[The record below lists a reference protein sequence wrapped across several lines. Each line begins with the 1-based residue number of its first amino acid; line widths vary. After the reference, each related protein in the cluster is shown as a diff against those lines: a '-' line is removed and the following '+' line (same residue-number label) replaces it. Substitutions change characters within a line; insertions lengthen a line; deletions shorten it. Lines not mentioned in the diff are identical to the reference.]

1 MCAERVGARVLVYRA
16 CELTLVH
23 FVVVLCGTRR
33 LIFLAHA
40 SSGEIDQVLVDGIVN
55 LQGMSSASVAQA
67 SPSPLTPV
75 AASAASMLSSSTP
88 ADAAPAASADSGGA
102 RGFLSGMAGKAGDVV
117 VGALNMIGVRYR
129 WGGNSPDSGLDCSGF
144 VRYVFQDTL
153 GLALPR
159 RAEEMSRVGEKVS
172 LNDLKPGDLV
182 FFNTMRRTFS
192 HVGIYIGDNKFVHS
206 PSTGSTIRVDDL
218 DESYWEKHF
227 TGARRIEVSYKGS
240 QDLRQRVKASLD
252 GLGN

>member
-1 MCAERVGARVLVYRA
+1 MFIGVLMAAAPGAFADEVSS
-16 CELTLVH
+16 LTQNVS
-23 FVVVLCGTRR
+23 F
-33 LIFLAHA
+33 
-40 SSGEIDQVLVDGIVN
+40 
-55 LQGMSSASVAQA
+55 
-67 SPSPLTPV
+67 SPNN
-75 AASAASMLSSSTP
+75 AANSQTTP
-88 ADAAPAASADSGGA
+88 ASQTPQTSSQSEGGA
-102 RGFLSGMAGKAGDVV
+102 RSFLSGMAGKAGDVV

-159 RAEEMSRVGEKVS
+159 RAEEMSRVGEKVRMS
-172 LNDLKPGDLV
+172 ELKPGDLV

-218 DESYWEKHF
+218 DDGYWEKRF
-227 TGARRIEVSYKGS
+227 TGARRVEASFQQQEELK
-240 QDLRQRVKASLD
+240 QRVSVTLD
-252 GLGN
+252 GKN